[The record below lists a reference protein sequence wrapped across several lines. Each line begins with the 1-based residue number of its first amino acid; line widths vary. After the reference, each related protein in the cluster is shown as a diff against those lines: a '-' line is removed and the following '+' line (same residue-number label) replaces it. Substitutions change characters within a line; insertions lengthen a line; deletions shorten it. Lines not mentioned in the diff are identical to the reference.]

1 MVESNERRSFDR
13 RHPSTI
19 PANTNAFH
27 LPTATELQDEEERL
41 EDRISFSLAEGLL
54 LAADLSWAFLSFII
68 LNDFRIAIVPLVV
81 LDAILFLGLFRRE
94 IVERALLVI
103 RGLAGILLFAVEVN
117 AFNAG
122 WPLIM
127 GQVVLLIGAV
137 LLVFG
142 RGGEGRNVV
151 GAFIMVIGLGL
162 GIVLTGVYYQGVR
175 EAIAGQFQVA
185 LELASVGRYDE
196 ASEIVG
202 KVIADNQDNASV
214 HLLAANYFSEDV
226 VADTESAIKAAERAA
241 LLGDRDERALAYF
254 ALGFFYAQ
262 LGEWS
267 RAIENLTLSET
278 ESPDNPAI
286 YMNRAMAFIQIG
298 RTQDALN
305 DLRNVEK
312 ISPDSDYATQA
323 RMARLSLEGLIGP
336 SGLKGG

>member
-27 LPTATELQDEEERL
+27 VPTATELQDEEERL

-54 LAADLSWAFLSFII
+54 LAADLSWAFLSLII

-142 RGGEGRNVV
+142 RGGEGKNVV

-162 GIVLTGVYYQGVR
+162 GIVLTGFHYQGVR

-185 LELASVGRYDE
+185 VELASVGRYDE

-202 KVIADNQDNASV
+202 KVVTDNQHNASV
-214 HLLAANYFSEDV
+214 HLLAANYFAEDV
-226 VADTESAIKAAERAA
+226 VADIESAIKAAERAA
-241 LLGDRDERALAYF
+241 LLGNRDERALAYF

-267 RAIENLTLSET
+267 RAIENFTFSEK

-286 YMNRAMAFIQIG
+286 YMNRAMSFIQIG

-312 ISPDSDYATQA
+312 ISPDSDFATQA
-323 RMARLSLEGLIGP
+323 RMARLSLEGMVGP
-336 SGLKGG
+336 TGLKGG

>member
-13 RHPSTI
+13 SHPSTI

-27 LPTATELQDEEERL
+27 VPTATELQDEEERL

-54 LAADLSWAFLSFII
+54 LAADLSWAFLSLII

-162 GIVLTGVYYQGVR
+162 GIVLTGVSSSLR
-175 EAIAGQFQVA
+175 
-185 LELASVGRYDE
+185 
-196 ASEIVG
+196 
-202 KVIADNQDNASV
+202 
-214 HLLAANYFSEDV
+214 
-226 VADTESAIKAAERAA
+226 
-241 LLGDRDERALAYF
+241 
-254 ALGFFYAQ
+254 
-262 LGEWS
+262 
-267 RAIENLTLSET
+267 
-278 ESPDNPAI
+278 
-286 YMNRAMAFIQIG
+286 IG
-298 RTQDALN
+298 ICGS
-305 DLRNVEK
+305 LR
-312 ISPDSDYATQA
+312 
-323 RMARLSLEGLIGP
+323 
-336 SGLKGG
+336 